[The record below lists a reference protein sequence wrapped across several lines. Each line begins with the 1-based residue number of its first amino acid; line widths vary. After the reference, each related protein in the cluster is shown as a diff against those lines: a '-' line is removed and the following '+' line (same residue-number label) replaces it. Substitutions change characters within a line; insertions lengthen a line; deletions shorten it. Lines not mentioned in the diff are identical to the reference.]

1 MIADIVRGLRDVMLL
16 AEKLKDTTELAKQAD
31 RRSIEL
37 GERVA
42 RVEAVLDYA
51 LHGKMP
57 SLRRRPDALP
67 GPDRD

>member
-1 MIADIVRGLRDVMLL
+1 MIGDILRGLRDIMLM
-16 AEKLKDTTELAKQAD
+16 AEKLDRTTNLAKEAD

-51 LHGKMP
+51 LHGTSP
-57 SLRRRPDALP
+57 GRAARRGALP
-67 GPDRD
+67 SPEGD